1 MVMVFTTSDETNRQ
15 DAPELV
21 SSSPTTADAS
31 ALAPN
36 ARRCLA
42 TGAVKPKTELIRF
55 VTGPDN
61 IIVPDLAARLPGR
74 GLWVS
79 ADVDALK
86 LAVRKNLFSRAAK
99 TAVKADPALPQQVEQ
114 LLAKRCLELLGLARG
129 AGLAVVGHMQV
140 EEAVKARAL
149 AFVLVAAD
157 AGQDGVKKLYHATL
171 IKGGFSRAQLGAA
184 LGREQLVYIGLKPHS
199 LTEKLRAELARWQ
212 GVRTCA
218 ESSPIEPMNSERL

>member
-21 SSSPTTADAS
+21 SSSPATADAS

-55 VTGPDN
+55 VADPDN
-61 IIVPDLAARLPGR
+61 NIVPDLAARLPGR

-79 ADVDALK
+79 ADAAALK

-99 TAVKADPALPQQVEQ
+99 TAVKADSALPQQVEQ

-149 AFVLVAAD
+149 AFVLVADD

-171 IKGGFSRAQLGAA
+171 VKGGFSRAQLGAA

-212 GVRTCA
+212 GVMACVEA
-218 ESSPIEPMNSERL
+218 SQIEPMNSERL